1 LKTSWLVKDKS
12 FYKTLF
18 SLALPIALQNL
29 ITFAVNF
36 ADNVMVGTLGE
47 IDISAVYMG
56 RQIATV
62 LQCLTNGIGMTMLV
76 LIAQYWG
83 KKEMEPIKHIAV
95 IGLRIA
101 AFLGLIYAALSFIFA
116 PQILSTLTSDREVA
130 EAGVPYLRITALSYL
145 FFAITQAL
153 LYALRG
159 VENAKF
165 GMRLSFL
172 TLAVNVA
179 FNYVLIF
186 GRLGA
191 PTLGIKGAAIA
202 TLLARIAECVTILCY
217 VFLKEKRLSLKIR
230 SLAIRSKLLLRDMIR
245 CGIPLLG
252 GEVVWAINTFF
263 QSAAIG
269 RFDESVMAA
278 FSITIM
284 LSNLIYVWASGLAS
298 AVGVITGKT
307 VGCGEFDKMKQYAK
321 TVQVLFVLVGLF
333 SAGLILSIRGP
344 FISLYNVS
352 QETVIMAKKLMIVLA
367 VVMAGTC
374 YQMVGLAGLVKSGG
388 DTKFVMIND
397 SIHVFLIII
406 PATVLAIYLNA
417 PAWVVFACLKCD
429 QVLKCFVAVVKIN
442 RFRWMKKLTRDA

>member
-1 LKTSWLVKDKS
+1 MKQSWFVKEKS
-12 FYKTLF
+12 FYKTLLA
-18 SLALPIALQNL
+18 LALPIALQNL

-83 KKEMEPIKHIAV
+83 KKEMDPIKHIAV
-95 IGLRIA
+95 MGLRIA
-101 AFLGLIYAALSFIFA
+101 FCFGIVYSAVSFIFA
-116 PQILSTLTSDREVA
+116 PQILSILTSDMEVVQ
-130 EAGVPYLRITALSYL
+130 AGIPYLRITALSFL
-145 FFAITQAL
+145 FFSVTQAL

-172 TLAVNVA
+172 TLAVNVT
-179 FNYVLIF
+179 FNYILIF
-186 GRLGA
+186 GKLGA
-191 PTLGIKGAAIA
+191 PALGIKGAAIA
-202 TLLARIAECVTILCY
+202 TLAARIAECITVLLY
-217 VFLKEKRLSLKIR
+217 VFLKEKNLSLKLS
-230 SLAIRSKLLLRDMIR
+230 SLTLRSKPLLKDMVR
-245 CGIPLLG
+245 YGIPLLG

-269 RFDESVMAA
+269 RFDEEVMAA

-307 VGCGEFDKMKQYAK
+307 VGRGEFEKMKQYAK

-333 SAGLILSIRGP
+333 SAALILGIRGP
-344 FISLYNVS
+344 FISLYNVTAA
-352 QETVIMAKKLMIVLA
+352 TVAQAKELMIVLA

-397 SIHVFLIII
+397 SIHVFLVII
-406 PATVLAIYLNA
+406 PATVVVISLGA

-429 QVLKCFVAVVKIN
+429 QVLKCFVAVIKI
-442 RFRWMKKLTRDA
+442 

>member
-1 LKTSWLVKDKS
+1 MKNTWLVKDKS

-36 ADNVMVGTLGE
+36 ADNVMVGTLVE
-47 IDISAVYMG
+47 VDISAVYMG

-83 KKEMEPIKHIAV
+83 RKDIQPIKRIAV
-95 IGLRIA
+95 MGLRIA
-101 AFLGLIYAALSFIFA
+101 FYLGVIYSAVSFFFA
-116 PQILSTLTSDREVA
+116 PQILSVLTSDQEVVR
-130 EAGVPYLRITALSYL
+130 AGIPYLRITAFSYL
-145 FFAITQAL
+145 FFSITQAL

-172 TLAVNVA
+172 TLAVNIG
-179 FNYVLIF
+179 FNYILIF
-186 GRLGA
+186 GHLGA
-191 PTLGIKGAAIA
+191 PSLGIKGAAIA
-202 TLLARIAECVTILCY
+202 TLLARIVECITVLIY
-217 VFLKEKRLSLKIR
+217 VFFKEKRLLLRFHSLTLR
-230 SLAIRSKLLLRDMIR
+230 SGILLRDMVR

-252 GEVVWAINTFF
+252 GEIVWAVNTFF

-269 RFDESVMAA
+269 RFDEKGMAA

-284 LSNLIYVWASGLAS
+284 LSNLVYVWASGLAS

-307 VGCGEFDKMKQYAK
+307 VGRGEFEKMKQYAK
-321 TVQVLFVLVGLF
+321 TLQVLFLFVGLL
-333 SAGLILSIRGP
+333 SAALILLIRGP
-344 FISLYNVS
+344 FISFYNVS
-352 QETVIMAKKLMIVLA
+352 PETVCMAKQLMVVLA
-367 VVMAGTC
+367 LAMAGTC